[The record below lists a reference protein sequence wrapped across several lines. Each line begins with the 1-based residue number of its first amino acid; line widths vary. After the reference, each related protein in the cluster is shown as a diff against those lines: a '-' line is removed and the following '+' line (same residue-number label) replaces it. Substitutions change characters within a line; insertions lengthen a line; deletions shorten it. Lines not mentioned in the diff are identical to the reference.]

1 MRGRIDGKIL
11 TLFCITNIIG
21 YRNNN
26 YGGEKMVIMKRG
38 KSFLDNRIKKRE
50 RFKLQDVDEP
60 NLFRDIFPYE
70 EVCRVE
76 FDHRVE
82 LIDPPEEIFITDT
95 TFRDGQQARP
105 PYTVQQMVDLYDM
118 LHRLGGPNG
127 VIRQT
132 EFFLYSDKDKE
143 AVQRCLERGYRYPEI
158 TGWIRADKGDFK
170 LVRDM
175 GLKET
180 GILVSVSDYHIFLKL
195 GKNRRA
201 ALIDYLRVV
210 EAALEAGVKP
220 RCHFEDITRADIY
233 GFVVP
238 LAQELMRLA
247 EEGGESVKIR
257 MCDTLGLGVP
267 YPGAALP
274 RSVPKLVRAM
284 VDDAGIPP
292 EELEWHGHNDFHK
305 VLINSTTAWLYGC
318 CAVNGTLLG
327 FGERTGNAPIEG
339 LIIEY
344 ISLTGDQNGIDT
356 TVITEIR
363 NYYERVIGE
372 HIPKNYPFV
381 GAEFNTTRAGIHA
394 DGILK
399 NEEIYNIFNTEKI
412 LNRAL
417 TVAINDK
424 SGTAGIAQWIN
435 SYFALTGEDRV
446 DKRHPGVAKI
456 YKWVK
461 EEYAQGRTTDISS
474 EEMEKKARKYLPE
487 LFISDFDMIKQRAY
501 EMAAQLIEEVVED
514 PEIRSMDP
522 ARQEAY
528 LEKVEQENPFIQFLY
543 VTDLK
548 GHKITRNITRPE
560 DRAKYEHIGTDVD
573 YSNREWFIEPLKSG
587 KVHVTNFYTSV
598 ITGALCIT
606 VSAPIRNEDEEIV
619 GILGMDL
626 RFEELVKAEDLA

>member
-1 MRGRIDGKIL
+1 
-11 TLFCITNIIG
+11 
-21 YRNNN
+21 
-26 YGGEKMVIMKRG
+26 MVTMKKN
-38 KSFLDNRIKKRE
+38 KSFLDDRFKKRE
-50 RFKLQDVDEP
+50 RFQLQDVGEP
-60 NLFRDIFPYE
+60 NLFRDVFPYE

-105 PYTVQQMVDLYDM
+105 PYTVQQIVDLYNM

-143 AVQRCLERGYRYPEI
+143 AVQQCLAKGYRYPEI
-158 TGWIRADKGDFK
+158 TGWIRANKDDFK

-180 GILVSVSDYHIFLKL
+180 GILTSVSDYHIFLKL
-195 GKNRRA
+195 GKNRRTA
-201 ALIDYLRVV
+201 MIDYLRVV
-210 EAALEAGVKP
+210 EAALAEGVKP

-247 EEGGESVKIR
+247 QEGGATVKIR
-257 MCDTLGLGVP
+257 LCDTLGLGVP
-267 YPGAALP
+267 YPGTALP
-274 RSVPKLVRAM
+274 RSVPKLIHALI
-284 VDDAGIPP
+284 DDAGIPS
-292 EELEWHGHNDFHK
+292 EEIEWHGHNDFHK

-318 CAVNGTLLG
+318 AGVNGSLLG
-327 FGERTGNAPIEG
+327 FGERTGNAPVEG
-339 LIIEY
+339 LIVDY
-344 ISLTGDQNGIDT
+344 ISLTGDQNGVEPG
-356 TVITEIR
+356 VITEIR

-399 NEEIYNIFNTEKI
+399 NEEIYNIFNTAKI
-412 LNRAL
+412 LNRPL
-417 TVAINDK
+417 TVTINDK
-424 SGTAGIAQWIN
+424 SGTAGIAQWVN
-435 SYFALTGEDRV
+435 SYFALADKERV
-446 DKRHPGVAKI
+446 DKKHPGVAKI

-461 EEYAQGRTTDISS
+461 DNYAQGRTTDISS
-474 EEMEKKARKYLPE
+474 EEMEKRARKYLPE
-487 LFISDFDMIKQRAY
+487 LFISDFDLIKRRAY
-501 EMAAQLIEEVVED
+501 EMAAHLIEEIVED
-514 PEIRSMDP
+514 PALRSMDP
-522 ARQEAY
+522 ARQEA
-528 LEKVEQENPFIQFLY
+528 LLGKIEQENPFIQFLY
-543 VTDLK
+543 VTDDK
-548 GHKITRNITRPE
+548 GYKITRNITRPE
-560 DRAKYEHIGTDVD
+560 DRAKYEQMGSDID
-573 YSNREWFIEPLKSG
+573 YSNREWFIEPFRTG

-606 VSAPIRNEDEEIV
+606 VSAPIRNDDEDIV

-626 RFEELVKAEDLA
+626 RFEELIKTEDLT

>member
-1 MRGRIDGKIL
+1 
-11 TLFCITNIIG
+11 
-21 YRNNN
+21 
-26 YGGEKMVIMKRG
+26 MVTKNKS
-38 KSFLDNRIKKRE
+38 KSFLDNRFKKRE
-50 RFKLQDVDEP
+50 RFQLQDVGEP
-60 NLFRDIFPYE
+60 NLFRDVFPYE

-105 PYTVQQMVDLYDM
+105 PYTAQQIVDLYDM

-143 AVQRCLERGYRYPEI
+143 AVQQCLAKGYRYPEI
-158 TGWIRADKGDFK
+158 TGWIRANKDDFK

-180 GILVSVSDYHIFLKL
+180 GILTSVSDYHIFLKL
-195 GKNRRA
+195 GKNRRTA
-201 ALIDYLRVV
+201 MIDYLRIV
-210 EAALEAGVKP
+210 EAALAEGVKP

-247 EEGGESVKIR
+247 QEGGATVKIR
-257 MCDTLGLGVP
+257 LCDTLGLGIP
-267 YPGAALP
+267 YAGTALP
-274 RSVPKLVRAM
+274 RSVPKLVHAL
-284 VDDAGIPP
+284 VDDAGIPS

-318 CAVNGTLLG
+318 SAVNGSLLG
-327 FGERTGNAPIEG
+327 FGERTGNAPVEG
-339 LIIEY
+339 LVIDY
-344 ISLTGDQNGIDT
+344 ISLTGDQNGVDP

-363 NYYERVIGE
+363 NYYERAIGE
-372 HIPKNYPFV
+372 HIAKNYPFV

-399 NEEIYNIFNTEKI
+399 NEEIYNIFNTAKI
-412 LNRAL
+412 LDRPL
-417 TVAINDK
+417 TVTINDK

-435 SYFALTGEDRV
+435 AYFALADKERV
-446 DKRHPGVAKI
+446 DKKHPGVAKI

-461 EEYAQGRTTDISS
+461 DNYAQGRTTDISS

-487 LFISDFDMIKQRAY
+487 LFISDFDLIKRRAY
-501 EMAAQLIEEVVED
+501 EMAAHLVEQIVED
-514 PEIRSMDP
+514 PALRSMDS
-522 ARQEAY
+522 ARQEAL

-543 VTDLK
+543 VTDDK
-548 GHKITRNITRPE
+548 GYKITRNITRPE
-560 DRAKYEHIGTDVD
+560 DRAKYEQMGSDID
-573 YSNREWFIEPLKSG
+573 YSNREWFIEPFRTG

-606 VSAPIRNEDEEIV
+606 VSAPIRNDDEDIV

-626 RFEELVKAEDLA
+626 RFEELIKTEDLT

>member
-1 MRGRIDGKIL
+1 
-11 TLFCITNIIG
+11 
-21 YRNNN
+21 
-26 YGGEKMVIMKRG
+26 MVTMKKD
-38 KSFLDNRIKKRE
+38 KSFLDNRFKKRE
-50 RFKLQDVDEP
+50 RFQLQDVGEP
-60 NLFRDIFPYE
+60 NLFRDVFPYE

-82 LIDPPEEIFITDT
+82 LIDPPGEIFITDT

-105 PYTVQQMVDLYDM
+105 PYTVQQVVDLYDM

-143 AVQRCLERGYRYPEI
+143 AVRQCLEKGYRYPEV
-158 TGWIRADKGDFK
+158 TGWIRANKDDFK
-170 LVRDM
+170 LVREM

-180 GILVSVSDYHIFLKL
+180 GILTSVSDYHIFLKL
-195 GKNRRA
+195 GKNRRTA
-201 ALIDYLRVV
+201 MIDYLRVM
-210 EAALEAGVKP
+210 EAAMAEGVKP

-247 EEGGESVKIR
+247 QEGGMTVKIR
-257 MCDTLGLGVP
+257 LCDTLGLGVP
-267 YPGAALP
+267 YPGTALP
-274 RSVPKLVRAM
+274 RSVPKLIHALVE
-284 VDDAGIPP
+284 DAGIPS

-318 CAVNGTLLG
+318 SGINGSLLG

-339 LIIEY
+339 LIIDY
-344 ISLTGDQNGIDT
+344 ISLTGDQNGVEPS
-356 TVITEIR
+356 VITEIR

-394 DGILK
+394 DGLLK
-399 NEEIYNIFNTEKI
+399 NEEIYNIFNTKKI
-412 LNRAL
+412 LNRPL
-417 TVAINDK
+417 TVTINDK
-424 SGTAGIAQWIN
+424 SGVAGIAQWIN
-435 SYFALTGEDRV
+435 AYFALPEGERL
-446 DKRHPGVAKI
+446 DKRHPGVARL

-461 EEYAQGRTTDISS
+461 DEYDQGRTTDISS
-474 EEMEKKARKYLPE
+474 EEMEKRARKYLPE

-501 EMAAQLIEEVVED
+501 EVAAHLIEEVVDD
-514 PEIRSMDP
+514 PVIRSMDP
-522 ARQEAY
+522 PRQEAL
-528 LEKVEQENPFIQFLY
+528 LEKIEQENPFIQFLY
-543 VTDLK
+543 VTNDK

-560 DRAKYEHIGTDVD
+560 DRAKYEKIGSDVD
-573 YSNREWFIEPLKSG
+573 YSNREWFIEPFKTG

-606 VSAPIRNEDEEIV
+606 VSAPIRNKDEAIV

-626 RFEELVKAEDLA
+626 RFEELIKTEDLA